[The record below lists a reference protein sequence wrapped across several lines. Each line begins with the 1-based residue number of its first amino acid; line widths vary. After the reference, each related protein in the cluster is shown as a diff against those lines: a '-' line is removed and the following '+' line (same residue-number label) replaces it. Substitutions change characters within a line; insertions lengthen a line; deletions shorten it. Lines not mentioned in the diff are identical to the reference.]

1 MPNDN
6 YSDPIL
12 IGVDDVCKILSIKRS
27 RAYSVIRQLNEQLK
41 AQGKITIAGRIN
53 KQYLIDNFS

>member
-12 IGVDDVCKILSIKRS
+12 IGVYDVCKILSIKRS

>member
-41 AQGKITIAGRIN
+41 AQGKITIASRIN

>member
-53 KQYLIDNFS
+53 KQYLIDNFN